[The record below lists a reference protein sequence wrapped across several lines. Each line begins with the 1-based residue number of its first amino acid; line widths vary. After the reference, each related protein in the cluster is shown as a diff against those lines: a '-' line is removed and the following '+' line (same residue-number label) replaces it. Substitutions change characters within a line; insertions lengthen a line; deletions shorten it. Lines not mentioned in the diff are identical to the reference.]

1 MFRNIHSKRP
11 VLKSLFNKVLGLQP
25 AALSIS
31 CASGRARNLKTV
43 PMAISIDISKTYYQN
58 WFVIC
63 FLRSA
68 YGRFMELLIETYNK
82 SFSCS

>member
-1 MFRNIHSKRP
+1 M
-11 VLKSLFNKVLGLQP
+11 LKSLLNKVLGLQP

-31 CASGRARNLKTV
+31 CASGRAQNLKTV
-43 PMAISIDISKTYYQN
+43 PMAIPIDICKTYYQN

-63 FLRSA
+63 FLRST
-68 YGRFMELLIETYNK
+68 YGGFMELLIEIYNK